1 VTGTNTG
8 DQTATVSFLYVTTKY
23 CDIALLGVASGT
35 HTITHIIDSTDSS
48 GEQHTVKNFF
58 WRDESWCQETYV
70 ISWVGTF
77 GVFSGTLPTT
87 YDSTYWIW

>member
-1 VTGTNTG
+1 LS
-8 DQTATVSFLYVTTKY
+8 AE
-23 CDIALLGVASGT
+23 SGT

-48 GEQHTVKNFF
+48 GEKHKIKDFF
-58 WRDESWCQETYV
+58 SRDENWCPETYV

-87 YDSTYWIW
+87 YSSEIWIW